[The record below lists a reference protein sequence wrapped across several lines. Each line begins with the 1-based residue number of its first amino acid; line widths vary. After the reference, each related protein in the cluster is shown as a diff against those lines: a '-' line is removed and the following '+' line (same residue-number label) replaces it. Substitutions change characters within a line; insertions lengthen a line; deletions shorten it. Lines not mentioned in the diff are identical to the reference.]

1 MEIPPCIT
9 TEFARSGLEYF
20 PGGSLI
26 LWEKYMSGRT
36 NISGWDIDISKAK
49 CPSAKLYET
58 DSRDQSKLRLTLSR
72 TLYDF
77 QKKGKEG
84 IDLFIDDGLHTPESQ
99 LNVFKVVYPYL
110 NPGGIFVIEDV
121 TPPNYTLHKPTNNV
135 INKDISAYKI
145 MEMVS
150 DVSGKQPH
158 IYQTMG
164 EHMDISG
171 CIICVQK

>member
-1 MEIPPCIT
+1 MELPCIT
-9 TEFARSGLEYF
+9 TRICRSVWIRIF
-20 PGGSLI
+20 PGVHY

-36 NISGWDIDISKAK
+36 NIWLGYWHQQAK

-72 TLYDF
+72 TLDDF
-77 QKKGKEG
+77 ARKGKKGV
-84 IDLFIDDGLHTPESQ
+84 DLFIDDGLHSTESQ
-99 LNVFKVVYPYL
+99 QNVFKVVYPYL